1 MQQQQQQQQFFR
13 PNATPLVATLKPLS
27 LALILAFSS
36 NTWAQT
42 SSKTTTPSSE
52 IVAEATLK
60 PIIVSGSRSE
70 QAKDDVPATVEVIG
84 AEQLEAD
91 MVRDIRDLVRDIPNV
106 SVKRAPARFSLAGTS
121 TGRDGNAGFNI
132 RGLEGNRVLILTDGI
147 REPKSYAFG
156 SNSFGRDY
164 QDVGLL
170 KRVEIIKGPAS
181 ALYGSD
187 GLAGMVNFITLQPED
202 FLANG
207 KSIGG
212 RAGIN
217 YSGDDS
223 GIGLGATVAGKASD
237 SLQWMLNLQLSGAK
251 ELGNKGNNDVANIDR
266 TTPNPQKDRSKSA
279 LAKIV
284 FQPNG
289 VQKHTFSLQ
298 HVDQQSDYKLLSTR
312 AKRPFTGSATQIAG
326 AVLDTV
332 ADSDQSRDR
341 FSWEGRFKLGATLA
355 DNLQS
360 VVSLQKAKSRSVV
373 KEDRNTSTDRVR
385 DVTYNE
391 DTLQLGIQ
399 AEKMIRMEGGSAQKI
414 TYGVDFARTD
424 VTNLNTGVVPPF
436 GETFPLKR
444 FPDTRETSTALYLQN
459 EIFVGDWTVSPA
471 VRWDRFSIDAAQAG
485 FSPPSVT
492 PAASLSG
499 SAVSPKL
506 GVMYKINPAWSM
518 YGNYASGFKAPDAGQ
533 INAFFENL
541 TSFYKTIPNA
551 NLKPEKS
558 QNFELGARARM
569 EAVTLDVAA
578 FTGRYKQLIE
588 DSRRVSGAGVAGNPT
603 VFQSVNIGRANIS
616 GFEVKAGYEW
626 GKWAGG
632 ALSSTLAYG
641 QTRGKD
647 GVSGTP
653 LNSVNPATLSAGLA
667 YKTSGWDVRL
677 GATHHS
683 AKKLQD
689 TSGPLQTAPSPAP
702 LVNQFV
708 TPSATTLDLSSQW
721 RISKDL
727 RANFA
732 IRNLTDKKYWLWS
745 SAKSLAFNSPILDAY
760 TQPGRSVH
768 VSLVADF

>member
-1 MQQQQQQQQFFR
+1 MTNPLAHHADR
-13 PNATPLVATLKPLS
+13 PTKYLCAYLHPLS
-27 LALILAFSS
+27 LAALLACSAS
-36 NTWAQT
+36 AWAQT
-42 SSKTTTPSSE
+42 TTTNPATQT
-52 IVAEATLK
+52 VGEATLK
-60 PIIVSGSRSE
+60 PVIVSGSRSE
-70 QAKDDVPATVEVIG
+70 QGIDDVPATVEVIG
-84 AEQLEAD
+84 AQQLEAD
-91 MVRDIRDLVRDIPNV
+91 LVRDIRDLVRDIPNV

-121 TGRDGNAGFNI
+121 TGREGNAGFNI

-147 REPKSYAFG
+147 REPRSYAFG

-207 KSIGG
+207 KTIGG

-217 YSGDDS
+217 YSGDDK

-237 SLQWMLNLQLSGAK
+237 SLRWMLNVQHSGAK
-251 ELGNKGNNDVANIDR
+251 ELDNKGSNDVANIDR
-266 TTPNPQKDRSKSA
+266 TTPNPQKDRNKA
-279 LAKIV
+279 LLAKMV
-284 FQPNG
+284 FEPSSS
-289 VQKHTFSLQ
+289 QKHSFALQ
-298 HVDQQSDYKLLSTR
+298 HVDQQADYKLLSTR
-312 AKRPFTGSATQIAG
+312 AKQPFTGSATQIAN
-326 AVLDTV
+326 AVLNTD
-332 ADSDQSRDR
+332 ASNDQSRDR
-341 FSWEGRFKLGATLA
+341 LSWEGRFKLGAALA

-360 VVSLQKAKSRSVV
+360 VVSLQKAQSRSVV
-373 KEDRNTSTDRVR
+373 TEDRNTSADRVR

-391 DTLQLGIQ
+391 DTLQLGLQ
-399 AEKMIRMEGGSAQKI
+399 AEKTVRMSGGTAQKI
-414 TYGVDFARTD
+414 TYGIDFARTD
-424 VTNLNTGVVPPF
+424 VTNLNTGITPPF
-436 GETFPLKR
+436 GEAFPLKR

-459 EIFVGDWTVSPA
+459 EIFLGDWTISPA

-485 FSPPSVT
+485 FSPPSAT

-506 GVMYKINPAWSM
+506 GVMLKINPAWSV

-541 TSFYKTIPNA
+541 TSFYKTIPNP

-569 EAVTLDVAA
+569 DALSLDVAA
-578 FTGRYKQLIE
+578 FTGRYKDLIE
-588 DSRRVSGAGVAGNPT
+588 ESSRISGAGVAGDPT
-603 VFQSVNIGRANIS
+603 VFQSVNIGKATIS
-616 GFEVKAGYEW
+616 GFEIKAGYQW

-632 ALSSTLAYG
+632 ALSSTFSYG

-647 GVSGTP
+647 DVSGTP

-667 YKTSGWDVRL
+667 YKTTDWDLRL

-683 AKKLQD
+683 AKKLAD
-689 TSGPLQTAPSPAP
+689 TSGPLQVAPSPAP

-708 TPSATTLDLSSQW
+708 SPAATTLDISSQY
-721 RISKDL
+721 RIRKDL
-727 RANFA
+727 RVNFA

-745 SAKSLAFNSPILDAY
+745 SAKSLASNSVVLDSY

-768 VSLVADF
+768 LSLVTDF

>member
-1 MQQQQQQQQFFR
+1 M
-13 PNATPLVATLKPLS
+13 
-27 LALILAFSS
+27 LAFSTAS
-36 NTWAQT
+36 WAQT
-42 SSKTTTPSSE
+42 NNQPATQSSE
-52 IVAEATLK
+52 TVAQATLK
-60 PIIVSGSRSE
+60 PIVVSGSRSE
-70 QAKDDVPATVEVIG
+70 QDKDDVPATVEVIS
-84 AEQLEAD
+84 AAQLEAD

-207 KSIGG
+207 KTIGG

-237 SLQWMLNLQLSGAK
+237 SLRWMVNLQLSGAK
-251 ELGNKGNNDVANIDR
+251 ELDNKGSNDIANIDR
-266 TTPNPQKDRSKSA
+266 TTPNPQKDRNKSV

-284 FQPNG
+284 FQPNS
-289 VQKHTFSLQ
+289 VQKHTFTLQ
-298 HVDQQSDYKLLSTR
+298 HVDQQSDYQLLSTR
-312 AKRPFTGSATQIAG
+312 AKQPFTGSATQIANS
-326 AVLDTV
+326 VLNTV
-332 ADSDQSRDR
+332 ANSEQSRDR
-341 FSWEGRFKLGATLA
+341 LNWEGRFKLDASLA

-360 VVSLQKAKSRSVV
+360 VVSLQKAQSRSVV
-373 KEDRNTSTDRVR
+373 SEDRNTSADRVR
-385 DVTYNE
+385 DVTYSE
-391 DTLQLGIQ
+391 DTLQLGLL
-399 AEKMIRMEGGSAQKI
+399 AEKMVRMSGGSAQKI
-414 TYGVDFARTD
+414 TYGIDFARTD
-424 VTNLNTGVVPPF
+424 VTNFNTGVVPPF

-459 EIFVGDWTVSPA
+459 EVFLGDWTVSPA
-471 VRWDRFSIDAAQAG
+471 VRWDRFSINASQAG
-485 FSPPSVT
+485 FSPPSAT

-506 GVMYKINPAWSM
+506 GVMYKINPAWSA

-541 TSFYKTIPNA
+541 TSFYKTIPNP

-569 EAVTLDVAA
+569 DSLSLDVAA

-588 DSRRVSGAGVAGNPT
+588 ESRQISGAGVAGNPT
-603 VFQSVNIGRANIS
+603 VFQSVNIGNATIQ
-616 GFEVKAGYEW
+616 GFEFKAGYQW

-632 ALSSTLAYG
+632 ALSSTLSYG
-641 QTRGKD
+641 QSRGKD
-647 GVSGTP
+647 TVSGKP
-653 LNSVNPATLSAGLA
+653 LNTINPATLAAGLA
-667 YKTSGWDVRL
+667 YKTTDWDLRL
-677 GATHHS
+677 SATHHS

-689 TSGPLQTAPSPAP
+689 TSGPLQIAPSPAP
-702 LVNQFV
+702 LANQFV
-708 TPSATTLDLSSQW
+708 TPAATTLDLSSQW
-721 RISKDL
+721 RIRKDL

-745 SAKSLAFNSPILDAY
+745 SAKSLPFSSPILDAY
-760 TQPGRSVH
+760 TQPGRSIH